1 VTAEIRVVADA
12 PAAAGALIAEA
23 ARAGGVLALSGGRTA
38 GAAYRAAAVLEPDW
52 AAVDVWLGD
61 DRAVPP
67 DDDER
72 SNYRLVRET
81 LLDMVTPQSV
91 ERIEGELGAEEAAE
105 HYDRLVDDVPIA
117 FALNGI
123 GPDGHTASLFPR
135 APSLREHE
143 RRVVAAEA
151 QLEPFVPRVTM
162 TIPVFARVE
171 LLVYLV
177 TGADKADAVMRA
189 FGAEPS
195 DDTPASLVRG
205 RRTIAVLDE
214 AAAAQLPAAQPR
226 S

>member
-1 VTAEIRVVADA
+1 MTAEIRVVAD
-12 PAAAGALIAEA
+12 PLAAAGALIAEA

-38 GAAYRAAAVLEPDW
+38 GAAYRAAARLEPDW
-52 AAVDVWLGD
+52 ASVDVWFGD

-67 DDDER
+67 GDER

-81 LLDMVTPQSV
+81 LLETVTPRSV
-91 ERIEGELGAEEAAE
+91 QRIESELGAKEAADR
-105 HYDRLVDDVPIA
+105 YDRLVDDVPIA

-135 APSLREHE
+135 APSLRERE

-151 QLEPFVPRVTM
+151 QLAPFVPRVTM
-162 TIPVFARVE
+162 TVPVFARVE

-177 TGADKADAVMRA
+177 TGADKADAVTRA

-205 RRTIAVLDE
+205 IRTIAVLDDE
-214 AAAAQLPAAQPR
+214 AAALLPTR
-226 S
+226 DIG

>member
-1 VTAEIRVVADA
+1 MTAEIRVVADA

-38 GAAYRAAAVLEPDW
+38 GAAYEAAAGLEPDW
-52 AAVDVWLGD
+52 TGVDVWLGD
-61 DRAVPP
+61 DRAVGP
-67 DDDER
+67 DDER
-72 SNYRLVRET
+72 SNDLLLRET
-81 LLDMVTPQSV
+81 LLDTVTPRSV
-91 ERIEGELGAEEAAE
+91 RRIEGELGAEEAAE
-105 HYDRLVDDVPIA
+105 RYDRLVDDVAIA

-135 APSLREHE
+135 APSLRE
-143 RRVVAAEA
+143 REA

-177 TGADKADAVMRA
+177 TGADKADAVART
-189 FGAEPS
+189 FDVEPTE
-195 DDTPASLVRG
+195 DTPASLVRG

-214 AAAAQLPAAQPR
+214 AAAARL
-226 S
+226 